1 MKKILAVSGG
11 IDSVVMLHL
20 LKDEKPI
27 VAHFDHGIRAN
38 SHEDAEFVE
47 RLAKEYDLQLVL
59 GRAELGEECSELKA
73 RTARYDFLNSLAKKN
88 DGIVCVAHHADDVLE
103 SICINIIRGTGW
115 RGLAPMSAS
124 NIERPLLDWRKKD
137 IYRYACEHNLSFR
150 QDQTNTEGDY
160 LRNRVREKLCGLSE
174 EDKVK
179 LLELY
184 ASQKKIRGEYEEIM
198 AVIIKGEEADY
209 CQKRLI
215 LESPHECALEI
226 MREWLLMNGVS
237 LTRPQLEKCID
248 AVREYAPNKK
258 LSLDR
263 EHFLEVGKYS
273 FRVI

>member
-1 MKKILAVSGG
+1 LNENIIYRHLSKKKINEFSLYPFNKNLSIYNDKYLITGKN
-11 IDSVVMLHL
+11 ILNILSISLDHRNINDIIRDL
-20 LKDEKPI
+20 EK
-27 VAHFDHGIRAN
+27 FTN
-38 SHEDAEFVE
+38 
-47 RLAKEYDLQLVL
+47 
-59 GRAELGEECSELKA
+59 
-73 RTARYDFLNSLAKKN
+73 DFLNTLAKKN

-174 EDKVK
+174 EDKTK

-184 ASQKKIRGEYEEIM
+184 VSQKKIRGEYEEIM
-198 AVIIKGEEADY
+198 AVIIKGEEAGY

-226 MREWLLMNGVS
+226 MREWLLTNGVS
-237 LTRPQLEKCID
+237 LTRPQLEKCIN

-273 FRVI
+273 FRVV